1 MTEPQFS
8 PEPIRTG
15 SNSHERSLDAA
26 ARLLGD
32 DSPRVV
38 AAARDHLRGA
48 GVAGRAALQR
58 VSERGDARARMRS
71 RAMLRAFDVEQ
82 YLHRFASLDFE
93 RGCRSPEPLLAG
105 AVFASHMVRTFAP
118 DAHELRSKLWCEA
131 EVVRARCSG
140 RSLNYCARVLG
151 EHLGGA
157 LGFRGGDA
165 SHLELDHVLLDRVVD
180 ARAGVPVALSLV
192 YLLVARWAGLAVSG
206 VAMPDHFLV
215 RLHGI
220 RPVLVDPYY
229 GGRSVTKIDCIRHL
243 RSLGYETVREH
254 VRDLGD
260 REVLAHYL
268 RALQRAADHRGRH
281 DARRSLGDALS
292 QLGAGG

>member
-8 PEPIRTG
+8 PQPIRTG
-15 SNSHERSLDAA
+15 SQSLERTLDAA

-32 DSPRVV
+32 ESPRVV
-38 AAARDHLRGA
+38 AAARAHLQRA
-48 GVAGRAALQR
+48 GVAGRAALLR
-58 VSERGDARARMRS
+58 VGESGDPRARMRS
-71 RAMLRAFDVEQ
+71 RAMLREHDVAQ
-82 YLHRFASLDFE
+82 YLHRFASIEFE
-93 RGCRSPEPLLAG
+93 RGHRSPEPLLAG
-105 AVFASHMVRTFAP
+105 AVFGSHMVRTFAP
-118 DAHELRSKLWCEA
+118 DAHELRSQLWCEA

-151 EHLGGA
+151 EHLGDA

-165 SHLELDHVLLDRVVD
+165 SHLELDHVLLDRVVES
-180 ARAGVPVALSLV
+180 RIGVPVALSLV

-206 VAMPDHFLV
+206 VAMPEHFLV

-220 RPVLVDPYY
+220 RPVLVDPYF
-229 GGRSVTKIDCIRHL
+229 GGRTVTKTDCIRHL

-254 VRDLGD
+254 VRDLDD

-268 RALQRAADHRGRH
+268 RALQRAAGHRGRH

>member
-15 SNSHERSLDAA
+15 SSTHHRSLDAA

-32 DSPRVV
+32 DSASVV
-38 AAARDHLRGA
+38 AAAAAHLRGA
-48 GVAGRAALQR
+48 GVAGRAALTR
-58 VSERGDARARMRS
+58 VSEESDPRARMRS

-93 RGCRSPEPLLAG
+93 RGHRSPEPLLAG
-105 AVFASHMVRTFAP
+105 VVFASHMVRTFAP

-131 EVVRARCSG
+131 EVVRARCAG

-151 EHLGGA
+151 DHVGGA

-165 SHLELDHVLLDRVVD
+165 SHLELDHVMLDRVVD
-180 ARAGVPVALSLV
+180 SRIGVPVALSLV

-206 VAMPDHFLV
+206 VAMPEHFLV
-215 RLHGI
+215 RLHGV
-220 RPVLVDPYY
+220 RPVLVDPYF
-229 GGRSVTKIDCIRHL
+229 GGRTVTKTDCIRHL

-268 RALQRAADHRGRH
+268 RALQRAAGHRGRH